1 MMENNTIYFFEPN
14 NKNSKKIV
22 SDLKLLFEDLGITA
36 VERSEDARHVAS
48 VGGDGAF
55 LQAVRKNDFRSDC
68 LYIGID
74 TEERKYMYVEFND
87 HNVAEIKPVFKKNI
101 FEVM

>member
-14 NKNSKKIV
+14 NKNSKKII

-36 VERSEDARHVAS
+36 VERSEDARVVAS

-55 LQAVRKNDFRSDC
+55 LQAVK
-68 LYIGID
+68 
-74 TEERKYMYVEFND
+74 ERF
-87 HNVAEIKPVFKKNI
+87 
-101 FEVM
+101 